1 MENIERITSNIV
13 KKYNTDSPFELC
25 DYLGI
30 NVIYQE
36 LPDCVRG
43 FFIKI
48 LKMLRAKLLLCIFLK
63 KINRCIMKQSL
74 REWKNEAKVV
84 CAHELGHIIL
94 HSETNSI
101 SLNSRTH
108 LCTSKYEREA
118 DLFAVNLLLQDETF
132 STYEGLSVVEISR
145 ITHIPLKLITLK
157 YFPE

>member
-1 MENIERITSNIV
+1 MDRIERTASSIV
-13 KKYNTDSPFELC
+13 KKYGTASPFELC
-25 DYLGI
+25 DYLDI

-48 LKMLRAKLLLCIFLK
+48 LKKFVVV
-63 KINRCIMKQSL
+63 INNTAD
-74 REWKNEAKVV
+74 EDEARVV

-101 SLNSRTH
+101 SLSSRTY

-118 DLFAVNLLLQDETF
+118 DLFAVNLLLQNEEFPLDNICG
-132 STYEGLSVVEISR
+132 SLSAEEISK
-145 ITHIPLKLITLK
+145 ITHIPLRLIMLK

>member
-48 LKMLRAKLLLCIFLK
+48 LKSFVVV
-63 KINRCIMKQSL
+63 INNTVD
-74 REWKNEAKVV
+74 EDEAKVV

-118 DLFAVNLLLQDETF
+118 DLFAVIF
-132 STYEGLSVVEISR
+132 SYKMKPFQHMKDLA
-145 ITHIPLKLITLK
+145 L
-157 YFPE
+157 

>member
-48 LKMLRAKLLLCIFLK
+48 LKIGESYFLK
-63 KINRCIMKQSL
+63 K
-74 REWKNEAKVV
+74 
-84 CAHELGHIIL
+84 EL
-94 HSETNSI
+94 SPN
-101 SLNSRTH
+101 
-108 LCTSKYEREA
+108 
-118 DLFAVNLLLQDETF
+118 
-132 STYEGLSVVEISR
+132 
-145 ITHIPLKLITLK
+145 
-157 YFPE
+157 

>member
-48 LKMLRAKLLLCIFLK
+48 LKALLL
-63 KINRCIMKQSL
+63 
-74 REWKNEAKVV
+74 
-84 CAHELGHIIL
+84 
-94 HSETNSI
+94 
-101 SLNSRTH
+101 
-108 LCTSKYEREA
+108 
-118 DLFAVNLLLQDETF
+118 
-132 STYEGLSVVEISR
+132 
-145 ITHIPLKLITLK
+145 
-157 YFPE
+157 